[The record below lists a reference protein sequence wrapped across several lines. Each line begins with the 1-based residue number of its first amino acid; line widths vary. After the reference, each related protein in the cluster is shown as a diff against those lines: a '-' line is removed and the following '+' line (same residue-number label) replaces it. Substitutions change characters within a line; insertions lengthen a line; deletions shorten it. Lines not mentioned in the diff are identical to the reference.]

1 MKRAHWIFAVV
12 VTVFALSLNTFAQP
26 PGGGQGR
33 GQGMG
38 PGGGA
43 GPQGMGGGGGMMG
56 GMMGQGGG
64 MGFGMGMGAGA
75 GGIGAVLQNPELAR
89 VLELSPQQATELQGV
104 MRESMETF
112 RTQFQNMPRPEPGAS
127 PEEMRRFGETMRQRM
142 ESGMS
147 EVQAR
152 VDQALRPEQRTRL
165 RDVTFQLSGG
175 LDSPM
180 LGSPMGERMLETL
193 DLTDAQKEQVRRLA
207 EARNARIGEVNWRDQ
222 AERERFQ
229 SDFAQQVRGLLTAE
243 QRAKAERLTAEAPAL
258 RERLGMTAPGQ
269 PRGQQGQQQRPTPG
283 GGFVPGQGAWQPG
296 QGVPNRVAPETPR
309 RGGFPRSEN

>member
-1 MKRAHWIFAVV
+1 MKRIYWIFAVV
-12 VTVFALSLNTFAQP
+12 VTIFALSLNTFAQP

-43 GPQGMGGGGGMMG
+43 GPQGMGGG
-56 GMMGQGGG
+56 
-64 MGFGMGMGAGA
+64 MGFGMGAGA

-112 RTQFQNMPRPEPGAS
+112 RTQFQNTPRPEPGAS
-127 PEEMRRFGETMRQRM
+127 PEEMRQFGEAMRQRVDT
-142 ESGMS
+142 GMG

-152 VDQALRPEQRTRL
+152 IDQALRPEQRTRL
-165 RDVTFQLSGG
+165 REVTFQLSGG
-175 LDSPM
+175 LDSPV

-193 DLTDAQKEQVRRLA
+193 DLTDAQREQVRRLA
-207 EARNARIGEVNWRDQ
+207 EARNARIGEINLRDQ
-222 AERERFQ
+222 TERERLQ

-258 RERLGMTAPGQ
+258 RERLGMPALGQ